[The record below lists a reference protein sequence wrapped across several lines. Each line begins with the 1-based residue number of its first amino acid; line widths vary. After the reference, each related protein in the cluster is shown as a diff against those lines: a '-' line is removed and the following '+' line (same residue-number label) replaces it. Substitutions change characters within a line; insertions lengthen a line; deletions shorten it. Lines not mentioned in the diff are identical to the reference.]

1 MVQESMR
8 LFYTGW
14 YEELMTEMPVI
25 RDGFV
30 LPMEGV
36 GLGTELQ
43 ASVFER
49 GDLVVR
55 RTLA

>member
-1 MVQESMR
+1 MR